1 MSNAVDPAATT
12 PTAATTSTT
21 PGTPA
26 TTSTAPGAPATTS
39 TAPGA
44 PATTSTAP
52 GAPATTSTTPGTP
65 ATTGTTPGAPAT
77 TSTPAT
83 KHTPTDPGVPERG
96 ALRALLPALAGHRAM
111 TARTCAAALLE
122 QGSLVTL
129 VTLAAQTV
137 GSAVIDG
144 RAPSSGTVIALVA
157 LVLVRALTTWREMD
171 LSHDLAYRVLAAL
184 RVRVFDGLARSAPA
198 RVAGRRSGDLAATAM
213 ADVEALEFFYAHT
226 TAQLLAAGTVFT
238 GGAAILAT
246 VEPWLLLAVLP
257 VAALL
262 TAAPFADARGRAVRG
277 ARTRAAGATLSAD
290 TVETVDGL
298 RELLAFGTLD
308 GRRRRLAERGR
319 QVGDAQRAEATWEA
333 GAAAAR
339 DLLIVVAV
347 LGVVAVAAQSVAS
360 GRLHGAWAP
369 AAMALSLAVLGPVA
383 ESARS
388 LSQAVSLRAAASR
401 VGAAVKA
408 PALAPP
414 PAAPRTLPPGPLGVR
429 LRQVRFDYG
438 GGPVLDGVD
447 LTVRAGQTLALVG
460 ASGAGKST
468 CAHLLARF
476 WDPSDG
482 EIQLVPADGTPFD
495 LRELDDAE
503 LRRAVALVGQ
513 ETPLF
518 HGTLAENLRLAAPEA
533 DDGLLAGTARACGV
547 DRIAP
552 LSTLVGERGAT
563 LSGGQRARI
572 ALARALLAQPRVLI
586 LDESTAH
593 LDNAG
598 DAQLA
603 TALRQEGRTTVVIA
617 HRRATI
623 RRADRIAVLE
633 TGRIVEEGT
642 WEELTAR
649 PDSALNRSLAD
660 IAQGSPRHR
669 DG

>member
-1 MSNAVDPAATT
+1 MNSAIATATT
-12 PTAATTSTT
+12 DAEP
-21 PGTPA
+21 PA
-26 TTSTAPGAPATTS
+26 
-39 TAPGA
+39 
-44 PATTSTAP
+44 
-52 GAPATTSTTPGTP
+52 
-65 ATTGTTPGAPAT
+65 
-77 TSTPAT
+77 
-83 KHTPTDPGVPERG
+83 RG
-96 ALRALLPALAGHRAM
+96 SLRALLPALAGHRAM
-111 TARTCAAALLE
+111 TVRTCAAALLE
-122 QGSLVTL
+122 QGSLVAL
-129 VTLAAQTV
+129 LTLAAHTV
-137 GSAVIDG
+137 GTAVIEG
-144 RAPSSGTVIALVA
+144 HAPSAATTTALVA
-157 LVLVRALTTWREMD
+157 LVLVRALMTWREMD

-238 GGAAILAT
+238 GGTAVLAT
-246 VEPWLLLAVLP
+246 VEPWLLTAVLP

-262 TAAPFADARGRAVRG
+262 AAAPFADARGRAARG
-277 ARTRAAGATLSAD
+277 GRTRSAAARLSAD

-298 RELLAFGTLD
+298 RELIAFGALPA
-308 GRRRRLAERGR
+308 RRRRLAERGR
-319 QVGDAQRAEATWEA
+319 QVADAQRAEATWEA
-333 GAAAAR
+333 VAAAVR
-339 DLLIVVAV
+339 DLLIVAAV
-347 LGVVAVAAQSVAS
+347 LGVVSAAAQSLTA
-360 GRLHGAWAP
+360 GRLHGPWAP
-369 AAMALSLAVLGPVA
+369 AAMTLALSILGPVA

-388 LSQAVSLRAAASR
+388 LSQAVALRAAAAR
-401 VGAAVKA
+401 VDAAVKA

-414 PAAPRTLPPGPLGVR
+414 PSAPRSLPPGPLGLR
-429 LRQVRFDYG
+429 LHRVRFDYG
-438 GGPVLDGVD
+438 GAPVLDGVE

-476 WDPSDG
+476 WDPSEG
-482 EIQLVPADGTPFD
+482 AVQLIPADGDPVD
-495 LRELDDAE
+495 VREVSDAD

-513 ETPLF
+513 EAPLF

-533 DDGLLAGTARACGV
+533 DDGLLTETARLCGV

-552 LSTLVGERGAT
+552 MDTLVGERGAT

-572 ALARALLAQPRVLI
+572 ALARALVARPRVLV

-603 TALRQEGRTTVVIA
+603 GALREEGRTTIVIA

-633 TGRIVEEGT
+633 AGRIIEEGT
-642 WEELTAR
+642 WEDLTGR
-649 PDSALNRSLAD
+649 PDSALNRILAVD
-660 IAQGSPRHR
+660 SSTGAAEAGPRAA